1 MSAEMRPEVA
11 ELFRRRRAM
20 FVAMVLSLLGV
31 IALASRESTPHPGR
45 GSSLGLLFIG
55 ILVYVVPFVF
65 VVDRSM
71 RRGSTRM
78 AAVVVVGA
86 VGAIFLATRALGS
99 FSQVWPLFTMIV
111 SLIAMQVISQFIRA
125 GVIPGR
131 TIGEERSTRYS
142 S

>member
-1 MSAEMRPEVA
+1 MSDEMRPEAA
-11 ELFRRRRAM
+11 EMFRRRRAM

-55 ILVYVVPFVF
+55 ILVYVAPFTF
-65 VVDRSM
+65 VVDRTM

-78 AAVVVVGA
+78 AAVVIVGA

-99 FSQVWPLFTMIV
+99 FSQVWPLFTVIV
-111 SLIAMQVISQFIRA
+111 SFIALQVIGQFIRA
-125 GVIPGR
+125 GVIPTDSGR
-131 TIGEERSTRYS
+131 R
-142 S
+142 

>member
-1 MSAEMRPEVA
+1 
-11 ELFRRRRAM
+11 AM
-20 FVAMVLSLLGV
+20 FAAMVLSLLGV
-31 IALASRESTPHPGR
+31 IFLAARQSAPHPGR

-65 VVDRSM
+65 VVDRTM

-78 AAVVVVGA
+78 AAVVLVGA
-86 VGAIFLATRALGS
+86 TGGVFLATRALGS

-111 SLIAMQVISQFIRA
+111 SLIALQIIGQFIRA
-125 GVIPGR
+125 GVIPAG
-131 TIGEERSTRYS
+131 TTGEERSTRYS

>member
-1 MSAEMRPEVA
+1 
-11 ELFRRRRAM
+11 
-20 FVAMVLSLLGV
+20 
-31 IALASRESTPHPGR
+31 PHPGR

-99 FSQVWPLFTMIV
+99 FSQVWPLFTMIA